1 MAEECRYYY
10 YDSGY
15 CCRIKRETEGSSSVD
30 SDTVHRYCWGYHY
43 DDCPRYR
50 KAEYGEY
57 SGYDFKRD
65 SSNDSA
71 AGSSGDSSWCF
82 LTSACTAARGLPD
95 DCRELT
101 ALRAFRDG
109 YMQTLPE
116 GKRDIQEYYRCAPVI
131 VAAIDSLPDAKM
143 IWERVYS
150 ELVLPCVEMIDSGR
164 YHEAYTAYKS
174 YTKSLQEAYS
184 S

>member
-1 MAEECRYYY
+1 MAEECRNYY

-82 LTSACTAARGLPD
+82 LTSACTAAR
-95 DCRELT
+95 
-101 ALRAFRDG
+101 
-109 YMQTLPE
+109 
-116 GKRDIQEYYRCAPVI
+116 
-131 VAAIDSLPDAKM
+131 
-143 IWERVYS
+143 
-150 ELVLPCVEMIDSGR
+150 
-164 YHEAYTAYKS
+164 
-174 YTKSLQEAYS
+174 
-184 S
+184 